1 MLVLNQPDLVGGT
14 AVPLTLLLVFMLDTR
29 YGVVKLES
37 EFWLVSCEP
46 EVGVDA
52 VARLTGAMIWLLG
65 KRVY

>member
-1 MLVLNQPDLVGGT
+1 
-14 AVPLTLLLVFMLDTR
+14 MLDTR

-37 EFWLVSCEP
+37 EVWLVSCEP

-52 VARLTGAMIWLLG
+52 VARLTGAMINTNWLLG

>member
-14 AVPLTLLLVFMLDTR
+14 AVPLPLLVFMLDTR

-37 EFWLVSCEP
+37 EVWLVSCEP